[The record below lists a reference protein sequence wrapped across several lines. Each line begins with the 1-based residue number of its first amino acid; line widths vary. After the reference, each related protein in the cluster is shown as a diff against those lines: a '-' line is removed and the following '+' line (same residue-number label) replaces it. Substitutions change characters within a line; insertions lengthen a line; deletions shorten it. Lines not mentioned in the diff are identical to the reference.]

1 MQKSPKISIRSG
13 WKVLV
18 VMVMVGYTMS
28 SLMTYEVA
36 AAQLVIPQTSQTPSF
51 QQEIETNVAGLAQWV
66 WEGLVSFM
74 QKGMPKAKDALPSIP
89 SILPQHEQVQKSD

>member
-18 VMVMVGYTMS
+18 VMVLFGYTMS

-36 AAQLVIPQTSQTPSF
+36 AAQLVFPQTSQTPSF
-51 QQEIETNVAGLAQWV
+51 QQEIETNVAGMAQ
-66 WEGLVSFM
+66 
-74 QKGMPKAKDALPSIP
+74 
-89 SILPQHEQVQKSD
+89 